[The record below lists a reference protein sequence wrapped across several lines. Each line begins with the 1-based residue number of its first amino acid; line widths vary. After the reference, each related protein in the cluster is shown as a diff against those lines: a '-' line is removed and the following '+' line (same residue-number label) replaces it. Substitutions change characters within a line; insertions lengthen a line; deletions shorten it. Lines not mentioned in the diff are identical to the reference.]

1 MKKILSLGVAAAV
14 VSMTAVA
21 ASAAIEPVILDEAV
35 VGSTITVEIVANGVT
50 VDNVQFAV
58 EASDN
63 LEYVSMEKPETAVY
77 NEETG
82 AYAWFDMNANECE
95 DGFVFLTLTYNVV
108 GDADEE
114 VSVALKATDD
124 DFAALLGEGAVA
136 VVVDEADIIPDEP
149 IPDEPTPD
157 EPDDPNG
164 GDIIV
169 PDEPTPDEPDAG
181 NTDTDN
187 VPTGIA
193 LAVAP
198 AVIAGAAIVV
208 SKKRK

>member
-21 ASAAIEPVILDEAV
+21 ASAAVEPVILDEAV
-35 VGSTITVEIVANGVT
+35 AGSTITVEVVVNG
-50 VDNVQFAV
+50 DAIEDAQFTV

-63 LEYVSMEKPETAVY
+63 LEFVSADAIDSGVF
-77 NEETG
+77 NEG
-82 AYAWFDMNANECE
+82 KFACASMNGYE
-95 DGFVFLTLTYNVV
+95 DGTVLLTLTYTV
-108 GDADEE
+108 GEGDEISIELTSDDA
-114 VSVALKATDD
+114 AY
-124 DFAALLGEGAVA
+124 AAMLGEAVTA
-136 VVVDEADIIPDEP
+136 EIVDDADIIPDEP
-149 IPDEPTPD
+149 IPDEPV
-157 EPDDPNG
+157 DP
-164 GDIIV
+164 IV
-169 PDEPTPDEPDAG
+169 PDEPTTPDDPDAG

>member
-35 VGSTITVEIVANGVT
+35 AGSTITVEVVVNGDAIEDAQFT
-50 VDNVQFAV
+50 V
-58 EASDN
+58 ETSDN
-63 LEYVSMEKPETAVY
+63 LELVEATPDASGVY
-77 NEETG
+77 NEGKFACASMTG
-82 AYAWFDMNANECE
+82 YE
-95 DGFVFLTLTYNVV
+95 DGAVLLTLVYTV
-108 GDADEE
+108 GEGDE
-114 VSVALKATDD
+114 VSVELKSDDATY
-124 DFAALLGEGAVA
+124 AAMLGEAVTA
-136 VVVDEADIIPDEP
+136 EIVDGSEDLPPVV
-149 IPDEPTPD
+149 
-157 EPDDPNG
+157 EPDDP
-164 GDIIV
+164 GDIIE
-169 PDEPTPDEPDAG
+169 PGTDEPGTDEPS
-181 NTDTDN
+181 TDEPSTGDEGN

>member
-35 VGSTITVEIVANGVT
+35 AGSTITVEVVVNGDAIEDAQFT
-50 VDNVQFAV
+50 V
-58 EASDN
+58 ETSDN
-63 LEYVSMEKPETAVY
+63 LELVEATPDASGVY
-77 NEETG
+77 NEGKFACASMTG
-82 AYAWFDMNANECE
+82 YE
-95 DGFVFLTLTYNVV
+95 DGAVLLTLVYTV
-108 GDADEE
+108 GEGDE
-114 VSVALKATDD
+114 VSVELKSDDATY
-124 DFAALLGEGAVA
+124 AAMLGEAVTA
-136 VVVDEADIIPDEP
+136 EIVDGSEDLPPVV
-149 IPDEPTPD
+149 
-157 EPDDPNG
+157 EPDDP
-164 GDIIV
+164 IIE
-169 PDEPTPDEPDAG
+169 PGTDEPGTDEPG
-181 NTDTDN
+181 TDEPSTGDEGN

>member
-63 LEYVSMEKPETAVY
+63 LEYVSMEKPETAAY

-82 AYAWFDMNANECE
+82 DYAWFDMNGNECE
-95 DGFVFLTLTYNVV
+95 DGFKFLTLTYNVV

-124 DFAALLGEGAVA
+124 DYAAMLGEAVTA
-136 VVVDEADIIPDEP
+136 EIVDNADIIPDEP
-149 IPDEPTPD
+149 T
-157 EPDDPNG
+157 PDDP
-164 GDIIV
+164 DEII
-169 PDEPTPDEPDAG
+169 EPGTEEPG